1 MTLTTLLLSA
11 AVVVLGLALALVIV
25 LWQIAASN
33 AYAIEDFVLAMDDA
47 LDGFMLDVDAAQ
59 DLRAEAE
66 MIREWRGEVKG
77 DD

>member
-66 MIREWRGEVKG
+66 NIREWRGEVKG
-77 DD
+77 DA

>member
-66 MIREWRGEVKG
+66 NIREWRGEVKG

>member
-1 MTLTTLLLSA
+1 MTLTTMLMAAAIVVLLLA
-11 AVVVLGLALALVIV
+11 LGVVIM

-33 AYAIEDFVLAMDDA
+33 AYAIEDFVLVMDDA

-66 MIREWRGEVKG
+66 NIREWRGEVKG
-77 DD
+77 DA

>member
-47 LDGFMLDVDAAQ
+47 LEGFMLDVDAAQ

>member
-25 LWQIAASN
+25 LWQIAARN

-66 MIREWRGEVKG
+66 NIREWRGEVKG

>member
-11 AVVVLGLALALVIV
+11 AVVVLGLALALVIM